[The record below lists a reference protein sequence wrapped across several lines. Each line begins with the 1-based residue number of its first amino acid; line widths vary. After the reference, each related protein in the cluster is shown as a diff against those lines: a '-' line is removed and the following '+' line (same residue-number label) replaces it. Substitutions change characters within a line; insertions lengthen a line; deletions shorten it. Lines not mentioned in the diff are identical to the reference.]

1 MDMEKKHFVLFV
13 LLLIFGNIHVQ
24 AQNPGLSVK
33 TDYSLARNWYSNHQ
47 GVDSE
52 KVDVFYVLSTWQS
65 DWTDDKG
72 TVHHYAQVNS
82 DWNKKEAREYAF
94 ANAMFAD
101 SANFFAPYYQHM
113 TLQCWAHQDTV
124 DTYMPAAM
132 DEVKRAFDYYMKYLN
147 GGRKFILAGYSQGGC
162 GVVNLLKHMDDA
174 AFSRMVAAYVVGY
187 KVTKEDLKQSKHFV
201 AAKGEADQ
209 GVTVVLNSVTQ
220 PESIN
225 QVISG
230 ENQFCIN
237 PVSWSV
243 DAKEMTLAD
252 TMTVAIMPVYNV
264 LKVKGIDADK
274 YYVPAL
280 SYLFPKGNL
289 HLKEM
294 DLYRNVVNQ
303 NVKKRIKACK

>member
-1 MDMEKKHFVLFV
+1 MKRYYLVLFV
-13 LLLIFGNIHVQ
+13 WLLIFGNFQVQ
-24 AQNPGLSVK
+24 AQNFGLTVK
-33 TDYSLARNWYSNHQ
+33 TDYSLACNWYQNHQ
-47 GVDSE
+47 TIDNE

-65 DWTDDKG
+65 DWTDSKG
-72 TVHHYAQVNS
+72 AVHHYAQVNS
-82 DWNKKEAREYAF
+82 DWNKKETREYAF

-113 TLQCWAHQDTV
+113 TLQCWAHQDSV
-124 DTYMPAAM
+124 DTYLPAAM
-132 DEVKRAFDYYMKYLN
+132 DEVKRAFDYYMKHLN

-174 AFSRMVAAYVVGY
+174 AFSRMIAAYVVGF
-187 KVTKEDLKQSKHFV
+187 KVSKEDLKQSKHFV

-209 GVTVVLNSVTQ
+209 GVTVVFNSVTQ

-243 DAKEMTLAD
+243 DAKETTLSD
-252 TMTVAIMPVYNV
+252 TMTVALMPAYNV
-264 LKVKGIDADK
+264 LKVKGIDEDK
-274 YYVPAL
+274 YFVPAV

-303 NVKKRIKACK
+303 NVKKRIKASKQ